1 MPNAG
6 CPALTLDIY
15 FLLLK
20 RLFVLFFLGRKK
32 NDIDPLALWRPPFL
46 QVVALLSQNDDA
58 AEYFNNA
65 EL

>member
-20 RLFVLFFLGRKK
+20 RLFVLFFLGRK
-32 NDIDPLALWRPPFL
+32 NDIAPLALWRPPFL